1 MIQGG
6 DFERGDG
13 TGGKSIWGGKFDD
26 ENFKIRHDY
35 GVLSM
40 VWILISRY

>member
-13 TGGKSIWGGKFDD
+13 TGGHSIYGGKVSHVMSFGFAV
-26 ENFKIRHDY
+26 NVK
-35 GVLSM
+35 
-40 VWILISRY
+40 